1 MQIITSAAYL
11 SGDLQSEFGAIPP
24 SFLPLQNKRLF
35 HHQFSFIQQSSE
47 PVFLT
52 VPKSFEMDAFD
63 TNYISASGVT
73 LIRVPDNLTLSDSVL
88 FTIQG
93 INKPSEKVMILH
105 GDTLFETYP
114 SKVDSIYIAHAK
126 DNYNW
131 GNVGIDANHDTS
143 EVYAGLF
150 FFSDQA
156 LLTNCLKSNPK
167 DFIAA
172 VELYAVQQPVDLI
185 FADKWM
191 DFGHANTYFR
201 SKAAKTTER
210 VFNNLAIDAYTV
222 NKYSDD
228 RIKMQAEA
236 SWFKNIP
243 ARLKKYTPNLIAVH
257 EGEKLGYELD
267 YLYLNT
273 LAELYVFGQNDPFV
287 WNNIFRSCELFMQG
301 CLIVTGE
308 NNPVDLKQDY
318 RQSLLNK
325 TKERLN
331 VFSKQTGI
339 STSEGWLFNQNQVPS
354 LMEIAEDT
362 ATWINEAGRVGY
374 VHGDFC
380 FSNILF
386 DFRKQMIKVIDPR
399 GIDFEKNITT
409 YGDLRYDIA
418 KLSHSVVGLYDY
430 IIAGR
435 FSLEIN
441 LEKRSIA
448 LDIYSNSTVLA
459 IQAEFL
465 QRNFIGIEV
474 GAKQN
479 FAIMIHLFL
488 SMLPLHADNE
498 KRQFALMANVFRLY
512 QNFLML

>member
-11 SGDLQSEFGAIPP
+11 SGDLKSEFGTIPP

-35 HHQFSFIQQSSE
+35 HHQFAFIQQSSE
-47 PVFLT
+47 PLFLT
-52 VPKSFEMDAFD
+52 IPHSFEMDAFD
-63 TNYISASGVT
+63 TNWIQASGVA
-73 LIRVPDNLTLSDSVL
+73 LLRVPDNLTLSDSIL
-88 FTIQG
+88 FTIQA
-93 INKPSEKVMILH
+93 INRPSEIVMILH

-114 SKVDSIYIAHAK
+114 TKADSIYIAHAK

-131 GNVGIDANHDTS
+131 GNVGIDANNDTI

-156 LLTNCLKSNPK
+156 LLTNCLKSNPT

-201 SKAAKTTER
+201 SKAGKTTER

-222 NKYSDD
+222 TKYSDD
-228 RIKMQAEA
+228 HIKMQAEA
-236 SWFKNIP
+236 NWFKNIP

-257 EGEKLGYELD
+257 DGERVGYELD

-273 LAELYVFGQNDPFV
+273 LAELYVFGKNDPFV
-287 WNNIFRSCELFMQG
+287 WNNIFKSCELFIED
-301 CLIVTGE
+301 CLFVKGE
-308 NNPVDLKQDY
+308 NTPGDLKQDY
-318 RQSLLNK
+318 RQALLKK
-325 TKERLN
+325 TIERLQ
-331 VFSKQTGI
+331 VFSKQTNI
-339 STSEGWLFNQNQVPS
+339 SAELGWQFNHQPVPS
-354 LMEIAEDT
+354 LKAIAEDT
-362 ATWINEAGRVGY
+362 AGWIKEESRVGH

-386 DFRKQMIKVIDPR
+386 DFRKQMVKVIDPR

-418 KLSHSVVGLYDY
+418 KLSHSVIGLYDY

-441 LEKRSIA
+441 LEKRNIA
-448 LDIYSNSTVLA
+448 LEIYSSSIVPA

-465 QRNFIGIEV
+465 QRNFIGIKVASKE
-474 GAKQN
+474 N
-479 FAIMIHLFL
+479 FALMIHLFL

-512 QNFLML
+512 RNFLML

>member
-11 SGDLQSEFGAIPP
+11 SDDLKSEFGAIPP

-35 HHQFSFIQQSSE
+35 HYQFAFTQQSND

-52 VPKSFEMDAFD
+52 LPQSFEIDAFD
-63 TNYISASGVT
+63 TNWIQASGVA
-73 LIRVPDNLTLSDSVL
+73 LIKVPDNLTLSDSVL
-88 FTIQG
+88 FAIHS
-93 INKPSEKVMILH
+93 INKPSEMVMILH

-114 SKVDSIYIAHAK
+114 QEADRLYIAHAK

-131 GNVGIDANHDTS
+131 GNVGIDANNDTS

-150 FFSDQA
+150 FFSNQE
-156 LLTNCLKSNPK
+156 LLKNCLTSNST

-172 VELYAVQQPVDLI
+172 VELYAVKQPVTLI
-185 FADKWM
+185 FADNWM

-201 SKAAKTTER
+201 SKAGKTTER

-228 RIKMQAEA
+228 HIKMQAEA
-236 SWFKNIP
+236 NWFKNIP
-243 ARLKKYTPNLIAVH
+243 SRLKKYTPNLIAVH
-257 EGEKLGYELD
+257 EGEKVGYELD

-287 WNNIFRSCELFMQG
+287 WNNIFRSCELFIED
-301 CLIVTGE
+301 CLFVTDE
-308 NNPVDLKQDY
+308 NNLVSLKQNY

-325 TKERLN
+325 TTERLQF
-331 VFSKQTGI
+331 FSKQINI
-339 STSEGWLFNQNQVPS
+339 STELGWQFNHQPVPS
-354 LMEIAEDT
+354 LMAIAKDT
-362 ATWINEAGRVGY
+362 AKWITEEGRVGY

-418 KLSHSVVGLYDY
+418 KLSHSVIGLYDY

-435 FSLEIN
+435 FSLEIE
-441 LEKRSIA
+441 LEKQSIS
-448 LDIYSNSTVLA
+448 LDIYSNNIVQA
-459 IQAEFL
+459 IQAAFL
-465 QRNFIGIEV
+465 KRNFIGIEI
-474 GAKQN
+474 ASKQN
-479 FAIMIHLFL
+479 FALMIHLFL
-488 SMLPLHADNE
+488 SMLPLHVDNK

-512 QNFLML
+512 QIFLKL